1 MASASLFDLSGRVAL
16 VTGGNGGLGLG
27 FAEGIARCGGAVV
40 IWGRRED
47 ANARAAEHLAT
58 FGGRVHHRA
67 VDVSD
72 QAAVDDGF
80 ADAVEVMG
88 RVDSVVVNAGVF
100 TTGERYHEMPA
111 ASWDKVLAVNLHGAH
126 YTLQAG
132 IRHMLAR
139 KAAGDPGGSLLACG
153 SLLTQFGV
161 ARSQNY
167 AAAKGA
173 LASVVRCI
181 ATEYGRDGIRAN
193 IVLPGFVL
201 TDAWGKDAKFT
212 EILEERTP
220 IPRWGR
226 PADFAGIAAYL
237 MSDAA
242 SFHTGDLIT
251 IDGGWSSS
259 VF

>member
-1 MASASLFDLSGRVAL
+1 
-16 VTGGNGGLGLG
+16 
-27 FAEGIARCGGAVV
+27 VV
-40 IWGRRED
+40 VWGRRAD
-47 ANARAAEHLAT
+47 ANARAAEHLAS
-58 FGGRVHHRA
+58 FGVRVHHRA
-67 VDVSD
+67 VDVTD
-72 QAAVDDGF
+72 EGAVSAGF

-88 RVDSVVVNAGVF
+88 RLDCVVANAGIM

-111 ASWDKVLAVNLHGAH
+111 ASWHKVLAINLHGAH

-139 KAAGDPGGSLLACG
+139 KEAGDPGGSLLVNG
-153 SLLTQFGV
+153 SLTTRYGV
-161 ARSQNY
+161 PRSENY

-181 ATEYGRDGIRAN
+181 AAEYGRDGIRAN
-193 IVLPGFVL
+193 IVLPGFIR
-201 TDAWGKDAKFT
+201 TNAFSGDQFT
-212 EILEERTP
+212 KILEERAP
-220 IPRWGR
+220 IPRWGY

-242 SFHTGDLIT
+242 SYHTGDLIT